1 MKKMMENSFLNN
13 QFFFYVKLT
22 KKINEGNKILIIK
35 RYGRKLLCFKLNTRL
50 FNYPI
55 LKREKSQI
63 CPNFILYIGLGVGLH
78 IV

>member
-13 QFFFYVKLT
+13 QIFFYVKLT

-35 RYGRKLLCFKLNTRL
+35 RYGRKLLRFKLNTRL
-50 FNYPI
+50 CNYPI

-63 CPNFILYIGLGVGLH
+63 CPNFILYIGE
-78 IV
+78 